1 VRQLDDVYRKF
12 GEVAEAAQLLET
24 ELGNLL
30 LMQRAAEN
38 GLLIEPNP
46 ALASDILDT
55 INRHTLGQLVKG
67 LNGTD
72 QILDELEPL
81 LANALRER
89 NRLSHSFYRFHNFR
103 RNSDDGRQLMLKDL
117 EQIHDTV
124 LRAYKAVMLLSGVD
138 LEALIASG
146 VEPPAPTGHVPI

>member
-1 VRQLDDVYRKF
+1 VPQLDDVYRKF

-30 LMQRAAEN
+30 LMDRAGEH
-38 GLLIEPNP
+38 GLLTEPNP
-46 ALASDILDT
+46 ALVSDLLDT
-55 INRHTLGQLVKG
+55 INRQTLGQLVKG

-72 QILDELEPL
+72 QKLCELETL
-81 LANALRER
+81 FANALRER

-103 RNSDDGRQLMLKDL
+103 RNSDEGRQLMLKDL
-117 EQIHDTV
+117 EQIHDTL

-138 LEALIASG
+138 LDALIASG
-146 VEPPAPTGHVPI
+146 AEPPAPTDHVPI